1 MTITFEPDRGGF
13 PTVAYHPVYGRR
25 ELKDAN
31 EAVGLNSDWFNTA
44 EEADLHR
51 TEREA
56 QMVVHQNRDVK
67 VGDAVATSGVVRN
80 SVAAQENVDAGRP
93 EPL

>member
-1 MTITFEPDRGGF
+1 MTIKFDPAAGGF
-13 PTVAYHPVYGRR
+13 PTVAFHPVYGKR

-31 EAVGLNSDWFNTA
+31 EAVGLDSDWFNTA
-44 EEADLHR
+44 EEADMHR

-56 QMVVHQNRDVK
+56 QMVVHQNRDLK
-67 VGDAVATSGVVRN
+67 VADAIETNGVVRN
-80 SVAAQENVDAGRP
+80 SVAATENVNAGRP

>member
-1 MTITFEPDRGGF
+1 MTIRFDPATGGF
-13 PTVAYHPVYGRR
+13 PTAAFHPVYGRR
-25 ELKDAN
+25 DIKDAN
-31 EAVGLNSDWFNTA
+31 DAVGLSSDWFNTA
-44 EEADLHR
+44 EEADMHR

-67 VGDAVATSGVVRN
+67 VADAVSSDGVVRN
-80 SVAAQENVDAGRP
+80 SVAATESLNAGRA

>member
-1 MTITFEPDRGGF
+1 MTIRFDPTTGGF
-13 PTVAYHPVYGRR
+13 PSAAFHPVYGRR
-25 ELKDAN
+25 DIKDAN
-31 EAVGLNSDWFNTA
+31 EAVGLDKDWFNTA
-44 EEADLHR
+44 EEADMHR

-67 VGDAVATSGVVRN
+67 VADAVATAGVVRN
-80 SVAAQENVDAGRP
+80 SVAATENIAAGRP